1 MSEPVCCNS
10 KIFRNWESSGQKAKY
25 SRCKDADVLTDVAP
39 LNLLKKEVIATSVRR
54 PQRSASSLR
63 REGGRCNIDEV
74 VRELWS
80 FATFSANFERSK
92 II

>member
-1 MSEPVCCNS
+1 MSELVCRNS
-10 KIFRNWESSGQKAKY
+10 KIFRNWESSGRNAKY
-25 SRCKDADVLTDVAP
+25 SRCKDVDVLTDVAP
-39 LNLLKKEVIATSVRR
+39 LNLLKKEVIATSVRL

-63 REGGRCNIDEV
+63 REGGRRNIDKV

-80 FATFSANFERSK
+80 FATFSANFEKSK